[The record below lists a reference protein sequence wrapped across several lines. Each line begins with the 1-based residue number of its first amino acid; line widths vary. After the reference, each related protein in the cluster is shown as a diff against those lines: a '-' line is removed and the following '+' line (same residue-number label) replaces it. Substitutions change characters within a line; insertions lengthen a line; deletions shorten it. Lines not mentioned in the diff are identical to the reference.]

1 MTKLPSLSGLLK
13 QFYVQHWGLLLTG
26 LLVLLVLFQ
35 LWGMLAPFVAAL
47 SLAYLLNAPSRWVY
61 KKLKGRVPLSACS
74 VGVFLGLIGVLTSFG
89 LLLIPVVNTQLDLIE
104 RNLPQF
110 LLNLKTSGLPWLN
123 RTLGWSWAVDADA
136 LSLRLELLMKE
147 NRAFLAE
154 VSSMVVQF
162 GSQSVLGFTGFVSL
176 MFMATLFILPSW
188 LRLSASI
195 RQLFPPRVW
204 ITMSPV
210 LQEIDGVLSD
220 YLKGMFVLVLCQGAF
235 YSVSLSV
242 VGLQSG
248 WAIGILAGLLC
259 VVPYLG
265 LLVSMV
271 LAVLTAALELQGLWP
286 VLWVLL
292 VFGVGQ
298 VLEGFVFTPLLV
310 GDKIGLSAIAVMFA
324 LAFFGAVFGLVG
336 VVLALPLAAIFKVGY
351 VHIFRGYTASVFYRG
366 A

>member
-1 MTKLPSLSGLLK
+1 MSKLPSLSGVLR

-26 LLVLLVLFQ
+26 LLLLLLLFQ
-35 LWGMLAPFVAAL
+35 LWSMLAPFVAAL
-47 SLAYLLNAPSRWVY
+47 SLAYLLNTPSRWMY
-61 KKLKGRVPLSACS
+61 KKLKGRVPLSVCS
-74 VGVFLGLIGVLTSFG
+74 VSVFLGLIVLLAGFG
-89 LLLIPVVNTQLDLIE
+89 LLLIPVVSTQLDLIE
-104 RNLPQF
+104 NNLPQF
-110 LLNLKTSGLPWLN
+110 LVSLKTALLPWLHE
-123 RTLGWSWAVDADA
+123 RLGWSWALDGDQVSQRVA
-136 LSLRLELLMKE
+136 LLLKE

-154 VSSMVVQF
+154 ISSMVVQF

-195 RQLFPPRVW
+195 RLLFPPRVW
-204 ITMSPV
+204 VSMSPV
-210 LQEIDGVLSD
+210 LQEVDGVLSD
-220 YLKGMFVLVLCQGAF
+220 YLKGMFSLVLCQGIF
-235 YSVSLSV
+235 YSVSLSLI
-242 VGLQSG
+242 GLQSG

-286 VLWVLL
+286 VVWVLV
-292 VFGVGQ
+292 VFGIGQ
-298 VLEGFVFTPLLV
+298 VLEGFVFTPWLV

-324 LAFFGAVFGLVG
+324 LAFFGAMFGLVG

-351 VHIFRGYTASVFYRG
+351 VHLFRVYVASHFYRG
-366 A
+366 